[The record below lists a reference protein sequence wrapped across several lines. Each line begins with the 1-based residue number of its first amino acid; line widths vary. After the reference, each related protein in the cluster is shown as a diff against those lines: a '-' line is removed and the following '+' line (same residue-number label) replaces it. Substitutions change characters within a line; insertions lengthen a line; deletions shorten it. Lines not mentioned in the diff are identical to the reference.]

1 MLCKIQG
8 RILQFSGHFNFPR
21 DFAFGGYLLKV
32 LFHFLCFQREINSFE
47 ESVKLNIQ
55 TFSILIYS
63 KQLIFSRHIC
73 KLFSDNSNKN
83 SFFCKFFS
91 LCTFSA
97 SIWHWCQHDHP
108 SKSPCCIATQAD
120 STLRQIEKNH
130 HISEISIISL

>member
-55 TFSILIYS
+55 TFSFLIYFN
-63 KQLIFSRHIC
+63 QLIFSRHIY
-73 KLFSDNSNKN
+73 KN
-83 SFFCKFFS
+83 FAKN
-91 LCTFSA
+91 LKKNITFS
-97 SIWHWCQHDHP
+97 SEMYTQWKHSMLMSTRPSLKVQLLYCHP
-108 SKSPCCIATQAD
+108 NYIATESDIATQA
-120 STLRQIEKNH
+120 L
-130 HISEISIISL
+130 

>member
-55 TFSILIYS
+55 TLSILIYS
-63 KQLIFSRHIC
+63 NQLIFSRHIC
-73 KLFSDNSNKN
+73 KHFSKLKQIFLLSEIP
-83 SFFCKFFS
+83 SSHYVRMYIQCK
-91 LCTFSA
+91 
-97 SIWHWCQHDHP
+97 H
-108 SKSPCCIATQAD
+108 
-120 STLRQIEKNH
+120 STLM
-130 HISEISIISL
+130 SA